1 MNNADI
7 TYDTKSTNMN
17 FLEGSNLLKLLIIIA
32 IFILI
37 IGNWQYQST
46 KEHMS
51 GGTLTQLYAQDAQDV
66 NLKSNVD
73 QIATGDYNLYWNQQY
88 RVANTFHNRGLSL
101 PSVFVNE
108 TTIDN
113 NQKKEN
119 KKNNNESI
127 KKLKKNIAN
136 KLNKPEKELNVRVN
150 CNNYDDYLNNDSNCL
165 NCLTDPNSC
174 GNGEGGYRLGSDFV
188 KAVDDDQANPYLG
201 INGNVIYPDS
211 YVGSY
216 YTLPNFDINKPY
228 PVIFDKLY

>member
-17 FLEGSNLLKLLIIIA
+17 FLEGSNLLKILIVLA

-37 IGNWQYQST
+37 VGNWQYKST

-66 NLKSNVD
+66 NLKGNVD
-73 QIATGDYNLYWNQQY
+73 QLATGDYNLFWNQPTM
-88 RVANTFHNRGLSL
+88 VANTFHNRGLSL

-108 TTIDN
+108 TTVNDN
-113 NQKKEN
+113 NKNVN
-119 KKNNNESI
+119 KKNNNENI
-127 KKLKKNIAN
+127 KKLKKNISN

-150 CNNYDDYLNNDSNCL
+150 CNNYDDYLNNDTNCL

-174 GNGEGGYRLGSDFV
+174 GNGAGGYRLGSGFV
-188 KAVDDDQANPYLG
+188 KAVDDAQAKPYLG

-228 PVIFDKLY
+228 PVILDKLY